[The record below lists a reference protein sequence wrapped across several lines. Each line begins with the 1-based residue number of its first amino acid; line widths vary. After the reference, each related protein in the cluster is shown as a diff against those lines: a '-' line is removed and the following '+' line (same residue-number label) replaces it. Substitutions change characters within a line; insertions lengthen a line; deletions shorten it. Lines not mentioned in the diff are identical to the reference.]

1 MTEPKKFKFHGL
13 MLTQK
18 EISVRTGI
26 SQSTLSNRI
35 RSGMTAEAA
44 VAQGINR
51 GKATRKP
58 SRAINKVNS
67 KAFVKTEKTYRT
79 GAQHLEDRYE
89 MDSTGKWRLKWKFLS
104 GYDLEMQKV
113 RETCRKCRHAAFS
126 GKTFCGCSYFDD
138 VGSCRKCDPRDCV
151 ELGFFEPE
159 KRGPKPKRIPR
170 IVL

>member
-51 GKATRKP
+51 GKVMRKP
-58 SRAINKVNS
+58 SKAINTVNG
-67 KAFVKTEKTYRT
+67 KMFVKTGKTYRT
-79 GAQHLEDRYE
+79 GAQHVVDRFE
-89 MDSTGKWRLKWKFLS
+89 MDSTGKWRLKWRYLS
-104 GYDLEMQKV
+104 EHEVYKIK
-113 RETCRKCRHAAFS
+113 ETCRKCTHVAMS
-126 GKTFCGCSYFDD
+126 GSTVSSCSYFDD
-138 VGSCRKCDPRDCV
+138 TGHCRLCDPRDCKT
-151 ELGFFEPE
+151 LGFFEPK
-159 KRGPKPKRIPR
+159 KRGPKPRRAPR
-170 IVL
+170 MVL